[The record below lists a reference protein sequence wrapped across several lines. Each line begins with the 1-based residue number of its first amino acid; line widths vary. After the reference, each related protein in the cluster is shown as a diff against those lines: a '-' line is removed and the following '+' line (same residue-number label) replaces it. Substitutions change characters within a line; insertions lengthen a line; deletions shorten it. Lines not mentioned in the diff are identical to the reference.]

1 MESTEKHKKIN
12 FNSMK
17 LDQSEITNDSRS
29 IKINIL
35 EDNEDNN
42 NIGKFCT
49 NKISDKQKSNN
60 FIFSES

>member
-1 MESTEKHKKIN
+1 
-12 FNSMK
+12 MK

-42 NIGKFCT
+42 NIGEFCT

>member
-42 NIGKFCT
+42 NIGEFCT